1 MSQPQENTQ
10 TTPEDNQE
18 TKKSTNGQGKG
29 LGKGLSA
36 LLDDAGYE
44 TPKPTENQQFLAVE
58 KLQPSGFQ
66 PRHFFDEEQLK
77 ALAGSIKSQGVLQPL
92 LVRQIQ
98 GQDKFEIIAGE
109 RRWRASQMAGLTE
122 VPAIKLDLPD
132 GKALEVALV
141 ENIQRSD
148 LNPIDEASGY
158 LRLVND
164 FNYTHEDMARVTGKS
179 RSHITNLLR
188 LLSLPERIKE
198 LVAEQKLSMGHAR
211 TLLPLEDEDVQMRCA
226 MKIMKKGLSV
236 RETEELVRKT
246 ILEEKG
252 ELPKRTRTRK
262 DMATKELESHLSK
275 RLDMGVSILKKGKSG
290 TVRIDFK
297 NEKDL
302 EGLLRQLG
310 VQHPA

>member
-1 MSQPQENTQ
+1 MTQEQNKTAEQENKQ
-10 TTPEDNQE
+10 A
-18 TKKSTNGQGKG
+18 KG
-29 LGKGLSA
+29 LGRGLSA

-44 TPKPTENQQFLAVE
+44 TPKPTENQSFMAVE
-58 KLQPSGFQ
+58 MLEPSGYQ
-66 PRHFFDEEQLK
+66 PRHYFDEDQLK
-77 ALAGSIKSQGVLQPL
+77 ALASSIKSQGVLQPL
-92 LVRQIQ
+92 LIRKLKD
-98 GQDKFEIIAGE
+98 GDKYEIIAGE
-109 RRWRASQMAGLTE
+109 RRWRASQMAGLKE
-122 VPAIKLDLPD
+122 VPTIELDLPD

-148 LNPIDEASGY
+148 LNPIDEAAGY

-188 LLSLPERIKE
+188 LLSLPDRIKD
-198 LVAEQKLSMGHAR
+198 LVAEHKLSMGHAR
-211 TLLPLEDEDVQMRCA
+211 ALLPIEDEDMQMRCA
-226 MKIMKKGLSV
+226 MKVMKKGLSV

-252 ELPKRTRTRK
+252 ELPKRKRTKK
-262 DMATKELESHLSK
+262 DMATKELESHLSRK
-275 RLDMGVSILKKGKSG
+275 LDMGVSILKKGKSG

-310 VQHPA
+310 VQQPAA

>member
-1 MSQPQENTQ
+1 MSDKTENTN
-10 TTPEDNQE
+10 TS
-18 TKKSTNGQGKG
+18 TKAKSLGKG
-29 LGKGLSA
+29 LGA
-36 LLDDAGYE
+36 LLGDAGHE
-44 TPKPTENQQFLAVE
+44 TPKPTENQAFISVDD
-58 KLQPSGFQ
+58 LQPSGYQ
-66 PRHFFDEEQLK
+66 PRHYFDEDGLK
-77 ALAGSIKSQGVLQPL
+77 ALSASIKSQGVLQPL
-92 LVRQIQ
+92 LVRKLKDED
-98 GQDKFEIIAGE
+98 GFEIIAGE
-109 RRWRASQMAGLTE
+109 RRWRASKMAGLRE
-122 VPAIKLDLPD
+122 VPAITLDLPD

-188 LLSLPERIKE
+188 LLSLPERIKD
-198 LVAEQKLSMGHAR
+198 LVAEQKLTMGHAR
-211 TLLPLEDEDVQMRCA
+211 ALLGLEEEDSQMRCA
-226 MKIMKKGLSV
+226 MKVMKKAMSV

-252 ELPKRTRTRK
+252 ELPKRTRTKK
-262 DMATKELESHLSK
+262 DMATRELESHLSSK
-275 RLDMGVSILKKGKSG
+275 LDMGVSILKKGKSG

-310 VQHPA
+310 VQNTAA